1 MPADDV
7 SNTAE
12 ALYQRLRECGHI
24 LYFSGESKSGQGRIL
39 HLLDTEGAIL
49 QRDLQARLGVKSGS
63 LSEILSKL
71 EREGLI
77 ARETDP
83 RDRRRVIVRMTDAGR
98 AHAEA
103 HRQTPMEKDWFQA
116 LDQEQSE
123 ELIRLLD
130 ILLESWKEL
139 Q

>member
-7 SNTAE
+7 SSTAE
-12 ALYQRLRECGHI
+12 ALYQLLRECGHI

-39 HLLDTEGAIL
+39 HLLDTEGPIL

-98 AHAEA
+98 AHAEE
-103 HRQTPMEKDWFQA
+103 HRKKPMEKDWFQA